1 MRENH
6 RTRLNSALAK
16 VDGAIERIARAALTL
31 APWPILYGMS
41 IAVTAWVFTH
51 PGRLAQLDTNKLT
64 ELERRWMAGGAVAAI
79 VGVGLAYFLVMLAR
93 RALTPSW
100 AFVNTV
106 GRLNRALLP
115 LLALPFVA
123 ALKVPNIE
131 KDSPKTAIFFA
142 ALAAAAVGAGV
153 YAWGRGALSGARPPG
168 DARGLDDERGPG
180 DGRAGALARAARWL
194 VPVTLGALW
203 AGYAAFFSRLAIT
216 NHHALHTRTPDL
228 GYYDNIFYQSIHGRP
243 LGCSWLRAGY
253 HGSAHFDPILVLLS
267 PLYLIYPRAELLL
280 VLQSVWL
287 GAGVV
292 PVYLLAKD
300 KLEHRGKALLLAV
313 VWAIYPALHGANM
326 YEFHSLA
333 LISPLVVWLLYF
345 YETGRDRL
353 YWVTL
358 GALLLC
364 REDVSLL
371 MCFIGLYAIFDR
383 RAGRTRLGW
392 VTIVTSLIYFVIVK
406 LFFMTSSGIIMSGKD
421 AYSFAYYYAQLMPNR
436 TGLGGLIVSLLTNPV
451 FALKVMLEEPK
462 ILFLLQ
468 LFVPL
473 CFLPLL
479 ARPGRWM
486 LLYGLLFCLLAS
498 RDAVFS
504 IHFQYSAILFPI
516 AFALTPIG
524 LKRAADSAP
533 AAYFGL
539 DGRRLSRALLAA
551 MLVASALVSWK
562 FGGLV
567 ENASF
572 RGGFSRVARKLT
584 PDQEATYAW
593 VRKQV
598 ETIPPGAIVGATSKM
613 GPHVSNRKEAY
624 FYPGSERSAFAQY
637 VLLDE
642 GELKGK
648 DLERHNAAVKRGE
661 LVELSRRKKM
671 ALFKRVKP
679 ASTEP
684 ASKEP
689 ASSDPAPSPEESAT
703 PTTRAPRPEL
713 RKLNKKPG
721 TPAPAPTSTAEQ
733 DEDPPPG
740 P

>member
-1 MRENH
+1 MLDNH

-16 VDGAIERIARAALTL
+16 VDGALERLAHAALTL

-51 PGRLAQLDTNKLT
+51 PSRLAQLDTNKLT
-64 ELERRWMAGGAVAAI
+64 EVERRWMAGGVAAAI

-93 RALTPSW
+93 RARTRSW
-100 AFVNTV
+100 DFMSTV
-106 GRLNRALLP
+106 GRINRALVP
-115 LLALPFVA
+115 LLAFPFIA
-123 ALKVPNIE
+123 ALKLPNIE

-142 ALAAAAVGAGV
+142 VLAAVATGAGA
-153 YAWGRGALSGARPPG
+153 YAWGRGERLSPRFDHASELDGARSRWPS
-168 DARGLDDERGPG
+168 AR
-180 DGRAGALARAARWL
+180 DGRALAQAARWL
-194 VPVTLGALW
+194 TPVALLAMW
-203 AGYAAFFSRLAIT
+203 AGYALFFSRLSIT

-228 GYYDNIFYQSIHGRP
+228 GYYDNIFYQSVHGRP

-267 PLYLIYPRAELLL
+267 PLYLIYPRAEFLLIF
-280 VLQSVWL
+280 QSVWL

-292 PVYLLAKD
+292 PVYLLARD
-300 KLEHRGKALLLAV
+300 KLAHRGKALLLAA

-333 LISPLVVWLLYF
+333 LISPLVVWLLYA
-345 YETGRDRL
+345 YETGRNRL
-353 YWVTL
+353 YWFTFAV
-358 GALLLC
+358 LLLC
-364 REDVSLL
+364 REDVPLL
-371 MCFIGLYAIFDR
+371 MCFVGLYAILDR
-383 RAGRTRLGW
+383 RPGKTRLGW
-392 VTIVTSLIYFVIVK
+392 VTIAMSLVYFVIVK
-406 LFFMTSSGIIMSGKD
+406 LFFMTSPGIIMSGKD
-421 AYSFAYYYAQLMPNR
+421 AYSYAYYYEELIPNR
-436 TGLGGLIVSLLTNPV
+436 SGLSGLLVSLLTNPI
-451 FALKVMLEEPK
+451 FALKLLTEEPK
-462 ILFLLQ
+462 IIFLLQ

-473 CFLPLL
+473 CFLPFL
-479 ARPGRWM
+479 AKPGRWM
-486 LLYGLLFCLLAS
+486 LAYGLMFCLLAS

-504 IHFQYSAILFPI
+504 IAFQYSSILFPI
-516 AFALTPIG
+516 AFALTPIA
-524 LKRAADSAP
+524 LKRVEGSAS
-533 AAYFGL
+533 AYPGL

-551 MLVASALVSWK
+551 MLVASALMSWK

-572 RGGFSRVARKLT
+572 KGGFSRVARKLT

-593 VRKQV
+593 VRQQADA
-598 ETIPPGAIVGATSKM
+598 IPRDAVVGATSKM

-624 FYPGSERSAFAQY
+624 FYPGDRAAAVQY

-661 LVELSRRKKM
+661 LEELSRLKKM

-679 ASTEP
+679 P
-684 ASKEP
+684 SKAQP
-689 ASSDPAPSPEESAT
+689 PAPAASDEP
-703 PTTRAPRPEL
+703 PTGDPPPEL
-713 RKLNKKPG
+713 RKLDRKDGGAP
-721 TPAPAPTSTAEQ
+721 PAPSSTAEQ

>member
-1 MRENH
+1 MLETP
-6 RTRLNSALAK
+6 RTRLSSALAK
-16 VDGAIERIARAALTL
+16 LDGAIERLARAALTL

-51 PGRLAQLDTNKLT
+51 PSRLAPLDTNKLN

-79 VGVGLAYFLVMLAR
+79 VVVGLAYFAVMLAR
-93 RALTPSW
+93 RSLTRSW

-106 GRLNRALLP
+106 GRLNRALVP

-123 ALKVPNIE
+123 ALKLPNIE

-142 ALAAAAVGAGV
+142 AVAAALVGAGV
-153 YAWGRGALSGARPPG
+153 YAWGRSAIPHAGRE
-168 DARGLDDERGPG
+168 LDDAPAPA
-180 DGRAGALARAARWL
+180 RADDDRSAALARAGRWL
-194 VPVTLGALW
+194 APLALAALW
-203 AGYAAFFSRLAIT
+203 AGYGIFFSRLAIT

-267 PLYLIYPRAELLL
+267 PLYLIYPRAEFLL

-292 PVYLLAKD
+292 PVYLLARD
-300 KLEHRGKALLLAV
+300 KLEHRGKALVLAA
-313 VWAIYPALHGANM
+313 VWALYPALHGANM

-353 YWVTL
+353 YWTTL
-358 GALLLC
+358 AALLLC

-392 VTIVTSLIYFVIVK
+392 VTIATSLVYFVIVK
-406 LFFMTSSGIIMSGKD
+406 LFFMTSAGIIMSGKD
-421 AYSFAYYYAQLMPNR
+421 AYSFAYYYEELMPNR
-436 TGLGGLIVSLLTNPV
+436 SGLGGLVISLLTNPV

-473 CFLPLL
+473 CFLPFF

-486 LLYGLLFCLLAS
+486 LAYGLLFCLLAS

-504 IHFQYSAILFPI
+504 IHFQYSSILFPI
-516 AFALTPIG
+516 AFALTPIALRG
-524 LKRAADSAP
+524 AADSAP
-533 AAYFGL
+533 AAYLGL

-562 FGGLV
+562 FGGFI

-593 VRKQV
+593 VTKQV
-598 ETIPPGAIVGATSKM
+598 AAIPPGAIVGATSKM

-624 FYPGSERSAFAQY
+624 FYPGDRAALAQY

-642 GELKGK
+642 AELKGK

-661 LVELSRRKKM
+661 LMEVDRLKKM

-679 ASTEP
+679 A
-684 ASKEP
+684 AKEP
-689 ASSDPAPSPEESAT
+689 PPPPDKGEE
-703 PTTRAPRPEL
+703 PTTRELAPEL

-721 TPAPAPTSTAEQ
+721 AAPPDPTSTAEQ

>member
-1 MRENH
+1 MLENH

-16 VDGAIERIARAALTL
+16 LDGALERLARATLTL

-41 IAVTAWVFTH
+41 IAVTAWAFTH
-51 PGRLAQLDTNKLT
+51 PSRLAQLDTNKLT
-64 ELERRWMAGGAVAAI
+64 EVERRWMAGGAGAAI
-79 VGVGLAYFLVMLAR
+79 VVVGLAYFLVMLAR
-93 RALTPSW
+93 RARTRSW
-100 AFVNTV
+100 DFVSTV
-106 GRLNRALLP
+106 GRLNRALVP

-123 ALKVPNIE
+123 ALQVPNIE
-131 KDSPKTAIFFA
+131 KESPKTAIFFA

-153 YAWGRGALSGARPPG
+153 YGWGRDGWGRGERSSL
-168 DARGLDDERGPG
+168 GLDGAPEH
-180 DGRAGALARAARWL
+180 AGALAEAGRRLTPLAVL
-194 VPVTLGALW
+194 ALW
-203 AGYAAFFSRLAIT
+203 AGYGAFFSRLAIT
-216 NHHALHTRTPDL
+216 NHRALHTRTTDL

-243 LGCSWLRAGY
+243 LGCSFIKAGY

-292 PVYLLAKD
+292 PVYLLARD
-300 KLEHRGKALLLAV
+300 KLEHRGKALLLAA
-313 VWAIYPALHGANM
+313 VWAIYPALHGVNM

-333 LISPLVVWLLYF
+333 LISPLLVWLLYF
-345 YETGRDRL
+345 YETGKDRW

-358 GALLLC
+358 AALLLC

-383 RAGRTRLGW
+383 RGVSKARLGW
-392 VTIVTSLIYFVIVK
+392 VTIATSLVYLVIVK
-406 LFFMTSSGIIMSGKD
+406 LFFMTSAGIIMSGKD
-421 AYSFAYYYAQLMPNR
+421 AYSFAYYYEELMPNR
-436 TGLGGLIVSLLTNPV
+436 SGLGGLLVSLLTNPV
-451 FALKVMLEEPK
+451 FALKVVLEEPK

-468 LFVPL
+468 IFVPL
-473 CFLPLL
+473 AFLPFL
-479 ARPGRWM
+479 AKPGRWM
-486 LLYGLLFCLLAS
+486 LVYGLMFCLLAS

-504 IHFQYSAILFPI
+504 IHFQYSSILFPI
-516 AFALTPIG
+516 AFALTPLA
-524 LKRAADSAP
+524 LKRIESSAP
-533 AAYFGL
+533 AAYYGL

-567 ENASF
+567 DNASF

-584 PDQEATYAW
+584 PEHEATYAW

-598 ETIPPGAIVGATSKM
+598 EAIPPGAIVGTTNKM

-624 FYPGSERSAFAQY
+624 FYPGDRAAIVQY

-642 GELKGK
+642 GELKGR
-648 DLERHNAAVKRGE
+648 DLERHNASVKRGE
-661 LVELSRRKKM
+661 LKELSRLKKM
-671 ALFKRVKP
+671 ALFQRVKP
-679 ASTEP
+679 ATKKQP
-684 ASKEP
+684 
-689 ASSDPAPSPEESAT
+689 PAPAPAPAASDEP
-703 PTTRAPRPEL
+703 PTGDPPPEL
-713 RKLNKKPG
+713 RKPDRKGGGAP
-721 TPAPAPTSTAEQ
+721 PAPSTTAEQ

>member
-1 MRENH
+1 MLETH
-6 RTRLNSALAK
+6 RTRLSSALAK
-16 VDGAIERIARAALTL
+16 LDGSIERLARAALTL

-51 PGRLAQLDTNKLT
+51 PGRLAPLDTNKLT
-64 ELERRWMAGGAVAAI
+64 ELERRWMAGGTVAAI

-93 RALTPSW
+93 RSLTRSW

-106 GRLNRALLP
+106 GRLNRALVP

-123 ALKVPNIE
+123 ALKLPNIE

-142 ALAAAAVGAGV
+142 SLAAAMVGAGV
-153 YAWGRGALSGARPPG
+153 YAWGRGASLEAAREL
-168 DARGLDDERGPG
+168 DDDRARGVDHRS
-180 DGRAGALARAARWL
+180 AALARAGRRLASL
-194 VPVTLGALW
+194 AVVALW
-203 AGYAAFFSRLAIT
+203 VGYGLFFSRLAIT

-267 PLYLIYPRAELLL
+267 PLYLIYPRAEFLL

-292 PVYLLAKD
+292 PVYLLARE
-300 KLEHRGKALLLAV
+300 KLEHRGKALLLAA
-313 VWAIYPALHGANM
+313 VWAVYPALHGANM

-353 YWVTL
+353 YWATL
-358 GALLLC
+358 AALLLC

-392 VTIVTSLIYFVIVK
+392 VTIATSIVYFAVVK
-406 LFFMTSSGIIMSGKD
+406 LFFMTSAGIIMSGKD
-421 AYSFAYYYAQLMPNR
+421 AYSFAYYYEELMPNR
-436 TGLGGLIVSLLTNPV
+436 SGLGGLVISLLTNPV

-473 CFLPLL
+473 CFLPFF

-486 LLYGLLFCLLAS
+486 LAYGLLFCLLAS

-504 IHFQYSAILFPI
+504 IYFQYSSILFPI
-516 AFALTPIG
+516 AFALTPIALRG
-524 LKRAADSAP
+524 AADSAP
-533 AAYFGL
+533 AAYLGL

-598 ETIPPGAIVGATSKM
+598 EAIPPGAVVGATSKM

-624 FYPGSERSAFAQY
+624 FYPGDRAALAQY

-661 LVELSRRKKM
+661 LMEVDRLKKM
-671 ALFKRVKP
+671 ALFKRVK
-679 ASTEP
+679 A

-689 ASSDPAPSPEESAT
+689 PPPPDKAEE
-703 PTTRAPRPEL
+703 PTTREPAPEL

-721 TPAPAPTSTAEQ
+721 AAPPDPTSTAEQ

>member
-1 MRENH
+1 MLDHH
-6 RTRLNSALAK
+6 RTRLSSALAK
-16 VDGAIERIARAALTL
+16 VDGTIERLARAALIL

-64 ELERRWMAGGAVAAI
+64 ELERRWMAGGAVVAI
-79 VGVGLAYFLVMLAR
+79 IGVGLAYFLVMLAR
-93 RALTPSW
+93 RTVTRSW

-106 GRLNRALLP
+106 GRLNRALIP
-115 LLALPFVA
+115 VLALPLVA

-131 KDSPKTAIFFA
+131 KESPKTALFFA
-142 ALAAAAVGAGV
+142 ALAAAAVGVGV
-153 YAWGRGALSGARPPG
+153 YAWGRGDAPVHG
-168 DARGLDDERGPG
+168 DARGLDDARDLDG
-180 DGRAGALARAARWL
+180 DSAGALAKAGRRLAPLA
-194 VPVTLGALW
+194 VAALW
-203 AGYAAFFSRLAIT
+203 AGYAFFFSRLAIT

-243 LGCSWLRAGY
+243 LGCSWIKAGY

-267 PLYLIYPRAELLL
+267 PLYLLYPRAEFLL

-287 GAGVV
+287 GAGVI
-292 PVYLLAKD
+292 PVYLLARD
-300 KLEHRGKALLLAV
+300 KLEHRGKAILLAA
-313 VWAIYPALHGANM
+313 VWAIYPALHGTNM
-326 YEFHSLA
+326 YEFHSLT
-333 LISPLVVWLLYF
+333 LISPLIVWLLYF

-353 YWVTL
+353 YWVAL
-358 GALLLC
+358 AALLLC

-371 MCFIGLYAIFDR
+371 MCFIGLYAILDR
-383 RAGRTRLGW
+383 RPGRTRLGW
-392 VTIVTSLIYFVIVK
+392 VTIATSLVYFVVVK
-406 LFFMTSSGIIMSGKD
+406 LFFMTSAGIIMSGKD
-421 AYSFAYYYAQLMPNR
+421 AYSFAYYYQELMPNR
-436 TGLGGLIVSLLTNPV
+436 SGLGGLLVSLLTNPV
-451 FALKVMLEEPK
+451 FALKVMLAEPK

-473 CFLPLL
+473 CFLPFL
-479 ARPGRWM
+479 AKPGRWM
-486 LLYGLLFCLLAS
+486 LAYGLMFCLLAS

-504 IHFQYSAILFPI
+504 IHFQYSAVLFPI
-516 AFALTPIG
+516 AFALAPIG

-551 MLVASALVSWK
+551 TLVASALVSWK

-572 RGGFSRVARKLT
+572 RGGFSRVARRLT

-593 VRKQV
+593 VRQQV
-598 ETIPPGAIVGATSKM
+598 EAIPPGAVVGATSKM
-613 GPHVSNRKEAY
+613 GPHISNRKEAY
-624 FYPGSERSAFAQY
+624 FYPGDRAALVHY

-642 GELKGK
+642 GELKAK

-661 LVELSRRKKM
+661 LMELSRLKKM

-679 ASTEP
+679 AS
-684 ASKEP
+684 KEP
-689 ASSDPAPSPEESAT
+689 PRPPSSEEPDE
-703 PTTRAPRPEL
+703 PTTREPRPEL

-721 TPAPAPTSTAEQ
+721 SPPPDTTSTAEQ

>member
-1 MRENH
+1 MLETP
-6 RTRLNSALAK
+6 RTRLSSALAK
-16 VDGAIERIARAALTL
+16 LDGAIERLARAALTL

-51 PGRLAQLDTNKLT
+51 PSRLAPLDTNKLT
-64 ELERRWMAGGAVAAI
+64 DLERRWMAGGAVAAI

-93 RALTPSW
+93 RSLTRSW

-106 GRLNRALLP
+106 GRINRALVP
-115 LLALPFVA
+115 LLALPFAA
-123 ALKVPNIE
+123 ALKLPNIE

-142 ALAAAAVGAGV
+142 AVAAAIVGVGV
-153 YAWGRGALSGARPPG
+153 YAWGRSAIPDAARELDDARARGATERG
-168 DARGLDDERGPG
+168 DATLAVDDRS
-180 DGRAGALARAARWL
+180 AALARAGRWL
-194 VPVTLGALW
+194 APLALVALW
-203 AGYAAFFSRLAIT
+203 AGYGIFFSRLAIT

-267 PLYLIYPRAELLL
+267 PLYLIYPRAEFLL

-292 PVYLLAKD
+292 PVYLLARD
-300 KLEHRGKALLLAV
+300 KLEHRGKALLLAA
-313 VWAIYPALHGANM
+313 VWAVYPALHGANM

-345 YETGRDRL
+345 YETGKDRL
-353 YWVTL
+353 YWATL
-358 GALLLC
+358 AALLLC

-392 VTIVTSLIYFVIVK
+392 VTIATSLVYFVIVK
-406 LFFMTSSGIIMSGKD
+406 LFFMTSAGIIMSGKD
-421 AYSFAYYYAQLMPNR
+421 AYSFAYYYEELMPNR
-436 TGLGGLIVSLLTNPV
+436 SGLGGLLISLLTNPV

-473 CFLPLL
+473 CFLPFF

-486 LLYGLLFCLLAS
+486 LAYGLLFCLLAS

-504 IHFQYSAILFPI
+504 IHFQYSSILFPI
-516 AFALTPIG
+516 AFALTPIALRG
-524 LKRAADSAP
+524 AAESAP
-533 AAYFGL
+533 AAYLGL
-539 DGRRLSRALLAA
+539 DARRLSRALLAA
-551 MLVASALVSWK
+551 TLVASALVSWK
-562 FGGLV
+562 FGGFV

-584 PDQEATYAW
+584 PDQQATYAW

-598 ETIPPGAIVGATSKM
+598 EAIPPGAIVGATSKM

-624 FYPGSERSAFAQY
+624 FYPGERAALAQY

-661 LVELSRRKKM
+661 LMEVDRLKKM

-679 ASTEP
+679 AS
-684 ASKEP
+684 KEP
-689 ASSDPAPSPEESAT
+689 PPPPDKDEE
-703 PTTRAPRPEL
+703 PTTRPPAPGL

-721 TPAPAPTSTAEQ
+721 AAPPDPTSTAEQ

>member
-1 MRENH
+1 MLENH

-16 VDGAIERIARAALTL
+16 LDGALERLARAALTL

-51 PGRLAQLDTNKLT
+51 PSRHAQLDTNKLT
-64 ELERRWMAGGAVAAI
+64 EVERRWMAGGAVAAI

-93 RALTPSW
+93 RARTRSW
-100 AFVNTV
+100 DFVSTV
-106 GRLNRALLP
+106 GRLNRALIP

-123 ALKVPNIE
+123 ALKLPNIE
-131 KDSPKTAIFFA
+131 KDSPKSTIFFA
-142 ALAAAAVGAGV
+142 ALAAVATCAGA
-153 YAWGRGALSGARPPG
+153 YAWGRRARLSP
-168 DARGLDDERGPG
+168 GLDDASELDGAPARG
-180 DGRAGALARAARWL
+180 GRALATVARWL
-194 VPVTLGALW
+194 PPLALIAMWTGYTL
-203 AGYAAFFSRLAIT
+203 FFSRLAIT

-228 GYYDNIFYQSIHGRP
+228 GYYDNIFYQTIHGRP
-243 LGCSWLRAGY
+243 LGCSWLKAGY
-253 HGSAHFDPILVLLS
+253 HGSAHFDPILILLS
-267 PLYLIYPRAELLL
+267 PLYLIYPRAEFLLI
-280 VLQSVWL
+280 LQSAWL

-292 PVYLLAKD
+292 PVYLLARD
-300 KLEHRGKALLLAV
+300 KLDHRGKALLLAA

-358 GALLLC
+358 AVLLLC

-383 RAGRTRLGW
+383 RPGRTRLGW
-392 VTIVTSLIYFVIVK
+392 VTIATSLVYFVIVK
-406 LFFMTSSGIIMSGKD
+406 LFFMTSAGIIMSGKD
-421 AYSFAYYYAQLMPNR
+421 AYSFAYYYEELMPNR
-436 TGLGGLIVSLLTNPV
+436 SGLGGMLVSLLTNPV
-451 FALKVMLEEPK
+451 FALKVLLEEPK
-462 ILFLLQ
+462 IIFLLQ

-473 CFLPLL
+473 CFLPFL
-479 ARPGRWM
+479 AKPGRWM
-486 LLYGLLFCLLAS
+486 LAYGLLFCLLAS

-504 IHFQYSAILFPI
+504 IHFQYSSILFPI
-516 AFALTPIG
+516 AFVLTPIA
-524 LKRAADSAP
+524 LKRIEGSGP
-533 AAYFGL
+533 AAYYGL

-551 MLVASALVSWK
+551 MIVAAALMSWK

-598 ETIPPGAIVGATSKM
+598 EAIPKSAIVGATSKM

-624 FYPGSERSAFAQY
+624 FYPGDRAATVQY

-661 LVELSRRKKM
+661 LEELSRLKKL

-679 ASTEP
+679 P
-684 ASKEP
+684 SKAQP
-689 ASSDPAPSPEESAT
+689 PAPAASDEP
-703 PTTRAPRPEL
+703 PTGDPPPEL
-713 RKLNKKPG
+713 RKPDRKGGGAP
-721 TPAPAPTSTAEQ
+721 PAPSTTAEQ

>member
-1 MRENH
+1 MLDDH

-16 VDGAIERIARAALTL
+16 LDGAIERLARAALTL

-41 IAVTAWVFTH
+41 IAVTAWVLTH

-64 ELERRWMAGGAVAAI
+64 ELERRWMAGGAVVAI
-79 VGVGLAYFLVMLAR
+79 IGVGLAYFLVMLAR

-106 GRLNRALLP
+106 GRLNRALVP

-142 ALAAAAVGAGV
+142 ALAAAAVGVGL
-153 YAWGRGALSGARPPG
+153 YAWGRGARVAEPGLG
-168 DARGLDDERGPG
+168 DAPGLDDDRT
-180 DGRAGALARAARWL
+180 GALAKAGRWL
-194 VPVTLGALW
+194 APLALVALW
-203 AGYAAFFSRLAIT
+203 AGYAFFFSRLAIT

-267 PLYLIYPRAELLL
+267 PLYLIYPRAEFLL

-292 PVYLLAKD
+292 PVYLLARD

-345 YETGRDRL
+345 YETGRDRM

-358 GALLLC
+358 AALLLC

-392 VTIVTSLIYFVIVK
+392 VTIATSLVYFVIVK
-406 LFFMTSSGIIMSGKD
+406 LFFMTSAGIIMSGKD
-421 AYSFAYYYAQLMPNR
+421 AYSFAYYYEELMPNR
-436 TGLGGLIVSLLTNPV
+436 SGLGGLLISLLTNPV

-473 CFLPLL
+473 CLLPFL
-479 ARPGRWM
+479 AKPGRWM
-486 LLYGLLFCLLAS
+486 LAYGLLFCLLAS

-504 IHFQYSAILFPI
+504 IHFQYSSILFPI
-516 AFALTPIG
+516 AFVLTPIA
-524 LKRAADSAP
+524 LRRVEDSAP

-572 RGGFSRVARKLT
+572 RGGFSRVARRLT
-584 PDQEATYAW
+584 PDQEATHAW
-593 VRKQV
+593 VRQQV
-598 ETIPPGAIVGATSKM
+598 EAIPPGAVVGATSKM

-624 FYPGSERSAFAQY
+624 FYPGDRAALVQY

-642 GELKGK
+642 GELKAK

-661 LVELSRRKKM
+661 LMEVSRLKKM

-679 ASTEP
+679 AT
-684 ASKEP
+684 KEP
-689 ASSDPAPSPEESAT
+689 PRPPSSEEPDE
-703 PTTRAPRPEL
+703 PTTREPRPEL
-713 RKLNKKPG
+713 RKLKNKPG
-721 TPAPAPTSTAEQ
+721 SPPPDTTSTAEQ

>member
-1 MRENH
+1 MPENH

-16 VDGAIERIARAALTL
+16 LDGAIERLARATLTL
-31 APWPILYGMS
+31 APWPILFGMC

-51 PGRLAQLDTNKLT
+51 PSRLAPLATNKLN

-93 RALTPSW
+93 RVLTRSW
-100 AFVNTV
+100 DVVGTA

-123 ALKVPNIE
+123 ALKLPNIE

-153 YAWGRGALSGARPPG
+153 YAWGRGARLSP
-168 DARGLDDERGPG
+168 GLDDAPE
-180 DGRAGALARAARWL
+180 RAGALARAGRWL
-194 VPVTLGALW
+194 APLAALALW
-203 AGYAAFFSRLAIT
+203 AGYSLFFSRLALT
-216 NHHALHTRTPDL
+216 NHRALHTRTTDL

-243 LGCSWLRAGY
+243 LGCSWIKAGY
-253 HGSAHFDPILVLLS
+253 HGSAHFDPLLVLLS
-267 PLYLIYPRAELLL
+267 PLYLIYPRAEFLL

-287 GAGVV
+287 GAGVI
-292 PVYLLAKD
+292 PVYLLALD
-300 KLEHRGKALLLAV
+300 KLEHRGKALLLAAA
-313 VWAIYPALHGANM
+313 WAMYPALHGANM
-326 YEFHSLA
+326 YEFHSLT
-333 LISPLVVWLLYF
+333 LISPLIVWLLYF

-358 GALLLC
+358 AALLLC

-371 MCFIGLYAIFDR
+371 MCFIGLYAILDR
-383 RAGRTRLGW
+383 RAGRARLGW
-392 VTIVTSLIYFVIVK
+392 VTIATSLVYLVIVK
-406 LFFMTSSGIIMSGKD
+406 LFFMTSAGIIMSGKD
-421 AYSFAYYYAQLMPNR
+421 AYSFAYYYEDLMPNR
-436 TGLGGLIVSLLTNPV
+436 SGLGGLLVSLLTNPAFV
-451 FALKVMLEEPK
+451 LKVMLEEPK

-473 CFLPLL
+473 GFLPFL

-486 LLYGLLFCLLAS
+486 LAYGLVFCLFAS

-504 IHFQYSAILFPI
+504 IHFQYSSVLFPI
-516 AFALTPIG
+516 AFALTPIA
-524 LKRAADSAP
+524 LKQAEDSAP
-533 AAYFGL
+533 AAYLGL

-551 MLVASALVSWK
+551 VLVASALVSWK

-567 ENASF
+567 DNASF
-572 RGGFSRVARKLT
+572 RGGFARVARNLT
-584 PDQEATYAW
+584 PEQEATYAW
-593 VRKQV
+593 VRQQV
-598 ETIPPGAIVGATSKM
+598 EAIPPGAIVGATNKM
-613 GPHVSNRKEAY
+613 GPHISNRKEAY
-624 FYPGSERSAFAQY
+624 FYPGDRAAILQY

-648 DLERHNAAVKRGE
+648 DLDRHNATVKRGE
-661 LVELSRRKKM
+661 FAEISRLKKM

-679 ASTEP
+679 AS
-684 ASKEP
+684 KR
-689 ASSDPAPSPEESAT
+689 PAPAALDEP
-703 PTTRAPRPEL
+703 PTGDPRPEL
-713 RKLNKKPG
+713 RKPDKKDG
-721 TPAPAPTSTAEQ
+721 GAPPEPTSTAEQ

>member
-1 MRENH
+1 
-6 RTRLNSALAK
+6 
-16 VDGAIERIARAALTL
+16 G
-31 APWPILYGMS
+31 
-41 IAVTAWVFTH
+41 
-51 PGRLAQLDTNKLT
+51 
-64 ELERRWMAGGAVAAI
+64 
-79 VGVGLAYFLVMLAR
+79 
-93 RALTPSW
+93 
-100 AFVNTV
+100 
-106 GRLNRALLP
+106 
-115 LLALPFVA
+115 
-123 ALKVPNIE
+123 
-131 KDSPKTAIFFA
+131 
-142 ALAAAAVGAGV
+142 
-153 YAWGRGALSGARPPG
+153 
-168 DARGLDDERGPG
+168 
-180 DGRAGALARAARWL
+180 
-194 VPVTLGALW
+194 

-243 LGCSWLRAGY
+243 LGCSWIKAGY

-267 PLYLIYPRAELLL
+267 PLYLIYPRAEFLL
-280 VLQSVWL
+280 VLQSAWL

-326 YEFHSLA
+326 YEFHSLT

-353 YWVTL
+353 YWVAL
-358 GALLLC
+358 AALLLC

-392 VTIVTSLIYFVIVK
+392 VTIATSLVYFVIVK
-406 LFFMTSSGIIMSGKD
+406 LFFMTSAGIIMSGKD

-436 TGLGGLIVSLLTNPV
+436 TGLGGLLVSLLTNPV

-473 CFLPLL
+473 CFLPFL

-486 LLYGLLFCLLAS
+486 LAYGLLFCLLAS

-504 IHFQYSAILFPI
+504 IHFQYSSVLFPI
-516 AFALTPIG
+516 AFALAPIG

-562 FGGLV
+562 FGGII

-572 RGGFSRVARKLT
+572 RGGFSRVARELT

-598 ETIPPGAIVGATSKM
+598 EAIPPGAVVGATSKM

-624 FYPGSERSAFAQY
+624 FYPGSSERAALVQY

-679 ASTEP
+679 AS
-684 ASKEP
+684 KEP
-689 ASSDPAPSPEESAT
+689 ASREPESDDPPPSPEESAA

-721 TPAPAPTSTAEQ
+721 SPPPDPTSTAEQ

>member
-1 MRENH
+1 MRENP

-16 VDGAIERIARAALTL
+16 LDGAIERIARAALTL

-106 GRLNRALLP
+106 GRLNRALVP

-131 KDSPKTAIFFA
+131 KESPKTAIFFA

-153 YAWGRGALSGARPPG
+153 YAWGRGALGGARELD
-168 DARGLDDERGPG
+168 DAR
-180 DGRAGALARAARWL
+180 GRAGALARAGRWL
-194 VPVTLGALW
+194 APLSVAGLW

-243 LGCSWLRAGY
+243 LGCSWIKAGY

-267 PLYLIYPRAELLL
+267 PLYLIYPRAEFLL
-280 VLQSVWL
+280 VLQSAWL

-326 YEFHSLA
+326 YEFHSLT

-353 YWVTL
+353 YWVAL
-358 GALLLC
+358 AALLLC

-392 VTIVTSLIYFVIVK
+392 VTIATSLVYFVIVK
-406 LFFMTSSGIIMSGKD
+406 LFFMTSAGIIMSGKD

-436 TGLGGLIVSLLTNPV
+436 TGLGGLVVSLLTNPV

-473 CFLPLL
+473 CFLPFL

-486 LLYGLLFCLLAS
+486 LAYGLLFCLLAS

-504 IHFQYSAILFPI
+504 IHFQYSSVLFPI
-516 AFALTPIG
+516 AFALAPIG

-562 FGGLV
+562 FGGII

-572 RGGFSRVARKLT
+572 RGGFSRVARELT

-598 ETIPPGAIVGATSKM
+598 EAIPPGAVVGATSKM

-624 FYPGSERSAFAQY
+624 FYPGSSERAALVQY

-661 LVELSRRKKM
+661 LAELSRRRKM

-679 ASTEP
+679 ASKEP

-689 ASSDPAPSPEESAT
+689 ESDDPPPSPEESAA

-721 TPAPAPTSTAEQ
+721 SPPPDPTSTAEQ

>member
-1 MRENH
+1 MLEPP
-6 RTRLNSALAK
+6 RTRLSSALAK
-16 VDGAIERIARAALTL
+16 LDGAIERLARAALTL

-51 PGRLAQLDTNKLT
+51 PSRLAPLDTNKLA

-93 RALTPSW
+93 RSLTRSW

-106 GRLNRALLP
+106 GRLNRALVP
-115 LLALPFVA
+115 LLALPLVA
-123 ALKVPNIE
+123 ALKLPNIE

-142 ALAAAAVGAGV
+142 TVAAALVGAGV
-153 YAWGRGALSGARPPG
+153 YAWGRSAIPLAARELDDAP
-168 DARGLDDERGPG
+168 ARGE
-180 DGRAGALARAARWL
+180 DGRSAALARAGRWL
-194 VPVTLGALW
+194 APLAVVALW
-203 AGYAAFFSRLAIT
+203 AGYAFFFSRLAIT

-243 LGCSWLRAGY
+243 LGCSWIKAGY

-267 PLYLIYPRAELLL
+267 PLYLIYPRAEFLL

-287 GAGVV
+287 GAGVI
-292 PVYLLAKD
+292 PVYLLARD
-300 KLEHRGKALLLAV
+300 KLEHRGKAILLAA
-313 VWAIYPALHGANM
+313 VWAVYPALHGTNM
-326 YEFHSLA
+326 YEFHSLT

-353 YWVTL
+353 YWVAL
-358 GALLLC
+358 AALLLC
-364 REDVSLL
+364 REDVSLV
-371 MCFIGLYAIFDR
+371 MCFIGLYAILDR
-383 RAGRTRLGW
+383 RPGRTRLGW
-392 VTIVTSLIYFVIVK
+392 MTIATSLVYLVVVK
-406 LFFMTSSGIIMSGKD
+406 LFFMTSAGIIMSGKD
-421 AYSFAYYYAQLMPNR
+421 AYSFAYYYQELMPNR
-436 TGLGGLIVSLLTNPV
+436 SGLGGLLVSLLTNPV
-451 FALKVMLEEPK
+451 FALKVMLAEPK

-473 CFLPLL
+473 CFLPFL
-479 ARPGRWM
+479 AKPGRWM
-486 LLYGLLFCLLAS
+486 LAYGLMFCLLAS

-504 IHFQYSAILFPI
+504 IHFQYSAVLFPI

-551 MLVASALVSWK
+551 TLVASALVSWK

-572 RGGFSRVARKLT
+572 RGGFSRMARRLT

-593 VRKQV
+593 VRQQV
-598 ETIPPGAIVGATSKM
+598 EAIPPDAVVGATSKM
-613 GPHVSNRKEAY
+613 GPHISNRKEAY
-624 FYPGSERSAFAQY
+624 FYPGDRAALVQY

-642 GELKGK
+642 GELKSK

-661 LVELSRRKKM
+661 LTELSRLKKM
-671 ALFKRVKP
+671 ALFKRAKP
-679 ASTEP
+679 ALKEPPQPPSTE
-684 ASKEP
+684 EP
-689 ASSDPAPSPEESAT
+689 DE
-703 PTTRAPRPEL
+703 PTTRELRPEL
-713 RKLNKKPG
+713 RKLKNKPG
-721 TPAPAPTSTAEQ
+721 SPPPDPTSTAEQ

>member
-1 MRENH
+1 
-6 RTRLNSALAK
+6 
-16 VDGAIERIARAALTL
+16 
-31 APWPILYGMS
+31 
-41 IAVTAWVFTH
+41 
-51 PGRLAQLDTNKLT
+51 
-64 ELERRWMAGGAVAAI
+64 
-79 VGVGLAYFLVMLAR
+79 
-93 RALTPSW
+93 
-100 AFVNTV
+100 
-106 GRLNRALLP
+106 
-115 LLALPFVA
+115 
-123 ALKVPNIE
+123 
-131 KDSPKTAIFFA
+131 
-142 ALAAAAVGAGV
+142 
-153 YAWGRGALSGARPPG
+153 
-168 DARGLDDERGPG
+168 
-180 DGRAGALARAARWL
+180 
-194 VPVTLGALW
+194 
-203 AGYAAFFSRLAIT
+203 IT

-287 GAGVV
+287 GAGVI
-292 PVYLLAKD
+292 PVYLLALD
-300 KLEHRGKALLLAV
+300 KLEHRGKALLLAA
-313 VWAIYPALHGANM
+313 VWALYPALHGANM

-345 YETGRDRL
+345 YETGKDRW

-358 GALLLC
+358 AALLLC

-392 VTIVTSLIYFVIVK
+392 ITIATSLVYFVIVK
-406 LFFMTSSGIIMSGKD
+406 LFFMTSAGIIMSGKD
-421 AYSFAYYYAQLMPNR
+421 AYSFAYYYEELMPNR
-436 TGLGGLIVSLLTNPV
+436 SGLGGLVVSVLTNPV
-451 FALKVMLEEPK
+451 FVLKVMLEEPK

-473 CFLPLL
+473 CFLPFL
-479 ARPGRWM
+479 AKPGRWM
-486 LLYGLLFCLLAS
+486 LAYGLLFCLLAS

-504 IHFQYSAILFPI
+504 IHFQYSSILFPI
-516 AFALTPIG
+516 AFVLTPIA
-524 LKRAADSAP
+524 LKRVEDSAP
-533 AAYFGL
+533 AAYVGL

-551 MLVASALVSWK
+551 TLVASALVSWK

-572 RGGFSRVARKLT
+572 RGGFHRVARALT
-584 PDQEATYAW
+584 PEQEATYAW

-598 ETIPPGAIVGATSKM
+598 ESIPPGAIVGATSKM

-624 FYPGSERSAFAQY
+624 FYPGDRAAIVQY
-637 VLLDE
+637 VFLDE

-661 LVELSRRKKM
+661 LTELGRLKKM

-679 ASTEP
+679 AAKQPPKAPAERDEPPTEGP
-684 ASKEP
+684 
-689 ASSDPAPSPEESAT
+689 D
-703 PTTRAPRPEL
+703 PEL
-713 RKLNKKPG
+713 RKQDRKDG
-721 TPAPAPTSTAEQ
+721 GAPPEPTSTAEQ

>member
-1 MRENH
+1 MLENH

-16 VDGAIERIARAALTL
+16 LDGALERLARAALTL

-51 PGRLAQLDTNKLT
+51 PSRLPQLDTNKLT
-64 ELERRWMAGGAVAAI
+64 EVERRWMAGGAAAAI
-79 VGVGLAYFLVMLAR
+79 VAVGLAYFLVMLAR
-93 RALTPSW
+93 RRRTRSW
-100 AFVNTV
+100 DFVSTV
-106 GRLNRALLP
+106 GRLNRALIP

-123 ALKVPNIE
+123 ALKLPNIE
-131 KDSPKTAIFFA
+131 KDSPKTAVFFA
-142 ALAAAAVGAGV
+142 VLAAAATGAGV
-153 YAWGRGALSGARPPG
+153 YAWGRRGRRSP
-168 DARGLDDERGPG
+168 GLDDAPELDGARSRAPA
-180 DGRAGALARAARWL
+180 GRALAAAARWL
-194 VPVTLGALW
+194 PPLALLALW
-203 AGYAAFFSRLAIT
+203 AGYAFFFSRLAIT

-253 HGSAHFDPILVLLS
+253 HGSAHFDPILVLIS
-267 PLYLIYPRAELLL
+267 PLYLLYPRAEFLLI
-280 VLQSVWL
+280 LQSAWL

-292 PVYLLAKD
+292 PVYLLARD
-300 KLEHRGKALLLAV
+300 KLDHRGKALLLAA

-358 GALLLC
+358 AVLLLC
-364 REDVSLL
+364 REDVALL

-383 RAGRTRLGW
+383 RPGRTRLGR
-392 VTIVTSLIYFVIVK
+392 VTIATSLVYFVVVK
-406 LFFMTSSGIIMSGKD
+406 LFFMTSAGIIMSGKD
-421 AYSFAYYYAQLMPNR
+421 AYSFAYYYEELMPNR
-436 TGLGGLIVSLLTNPV
+436 SGLGGMLVSLLTNPV
-451 FALKVMLEEPK
+451 FALKVLLEEPK

-473 CFLPLL
+473 CFLPFL
-479 ARPGRWM
+479 AKPGRWM
-486 LLYGLLFCLLAS
+486 LAYGLLFCLLAS

-504 IHFQYSAILFPI
+504 IHFQYSSILFPI
-516 AFALTPIG
+516 AFALTPIA
-524 LKRAADSAP
+524 LKRVEGSAP
-533 AAYFGL
+533 AAYYGL
-539 DGRRLSRALLAA
+539 DGRRLARALLAA
-551 MLVASALVSWK
+551 MVVAAALMSWK

-593 VRKQV
+593 VRQQV
-598 ETIPPGAIVGATSKM
+598 EAIPPGAVVGATSKM

-624 FYPGSERSAFAQY
+624 FYPGDRAATVQY

-642 GELKGK
+642 AELKGK

-661 LVELSRRKKM
+661 LEEISRLKKM

-679 ASTEP
+679 P
-684 ASKEP
+684 SKP
-689 ASSDPAPSPEESAT
+689 QPPAPAASDEP
-703 PTTRAPRPEL
+703 PTGDPLPEL
-713 RKLNKKPG
+713 RKPERKDG
-721 TPAPAPTSTAEQ
+721 GAPPDPSSTAEQ

>member
-1 MRENH
+1 MLENH

-16 VDGAIERIARAALTL
+16 LDGAIERLARATLTL
-31 APWPILYGMS
+31 APWPILFGMCV
-41 IAVTAWVFTH
+41 AVTAWVFTH
-51 PGRLAQLDTNKLT
+51 PSRLAPFATNKLN
-64 ELERRWMAGGAVAAI
+64 ELERRWMTGGVVAAI

-93 RALTPSW
+93 RVLTRSW
-100 AFVNTV
+100 DVVGTA

-123 ALKVPNIE
+123 ALKLPNIE

-153 YAWGRGALSGARPPG
+153 YAWGRGERFAP
-168 DARGLDDERGPG
+168 GLDEAPP
-180 DGRAGALARAARWL
+180 RAGALAKAGRWFAPL
-194 VPVTLGALW
+194 AVLALW
-203 AGYAAFFSRLAIT
+203 TGYSAFFSRLALT
-216 NHHALHTRTPDL
+216 NHRALHTRTTDL

-243 LGCSWLRAGY
+243 LGCSWIKAGY

-267 PLYLIYPRAELLL
+267 PLYLIYPRAEFLL

-287 GAGVV
+287 GAGVI
-292 PVYLLAKD
+292 PVYLLALD
-300 KLEHRGKALLLAV
+300 KLEHRGKALLLAAA
-313 VWAIYPALHGANM
+313 WAMYPALHGANM
-326 YEFHSLA
+326 YEFHSLT

-358 GALLLC
+358 AALLLC

-371 MCFIGLYAIFDR
+371 MCFIGLYAVLDR

-392 VTIVTSLIYFVIVK
+392 VTIATSLVYLVIVK
-406 LFFMTSSGIIMSGKD
+406 LFFMTSAGIIMSGKD
-421 AYSFAYYYAQLMPNR
+421 AYSFAYYYEDLMPNR
-436 TGLGGLIVSLLTNPV
+436 SGLGGLLVSLLTNPAFV
-451 FALKVMLEEPK
+451 LKVMLEEPK

-473 CFLPLL
+473 CFLPFL

-486 LLYGLLFCLLAS
+486 LAYGLVFCLFAS

-504 IHFQYSAILFPI
+504 IHFQYSSVLFPI
-516 AFALTPIG
+516 AFALTPIAI
-524 LKRAADSAP
+524 KQVEDSAP
-533 AAYFGL
+533 AAYLGL

-551 MLVASALVSWK
+551 VLVASALVSWK

-567 ENASF
+567 DNASF
-572 RGGFSRVARKLT
+572 RGGFARVARNLT
-584 PDQEATYAW
+584 PEQEATYAW
-593 VRKQV
+593 VRQQV
-598 ETIPPGAIVGATSKM
+598 EAIPPGAIVGATNKM

-624 FYPGSERSAFAQY
+624 FYPGDRPAILQY

-648 DLERHNAAVKRGE
+648 DLERHNATVKRGE
-661 LVELSRRKKM
+661 FVEVSRLKKM

-679 ASTEP
+679 ASKRSAPAALDEP
-684 ASKEP
+684 
-689 ASSDPAPSPEESAT
+689 
-703 PTTRAPRPEL
+703 PTGDPRPEL
-713 RKLNKKPG
+713 RKPDKNDG
-721 TPAPAPTSTAEQ
+721 GAPPEPTSTAEQ

>member
-1 MRENH
+1 MLENH

-16 VDGAIERIARAALTL
+16 LDGALERLARAALTL

-41 IAVTAWVFTH
+41 IAVTAWVFIH
-51 PGRLAQLDTNKLT
+51 PSRHAQLDTNKLT
-64 ELERRWMAGGAVAAI
+64 EVERRWMAGGAVAAI
-79 VGVGLAYFLVMLAR
+79 VGVALAYFLVMLAR
-93 RALTPSW
+93 RVRIRSW
-100 AFVNTV
+100 DFVGTV
-106 GRLNRALLP
+106 GRLNRALIP

-123 ALKVPNIE
+123 ALKLPNIE
-131 KDSPKTAIFFA
+131 KDSPKSTIFFA
-142 ALAAAAVGAGV
+142 ALAALATGVGA
-153 YAWGRGALSGARPPG
+153 YAWGRRARLSP
-168 DARGLDDERGPG
+168 GLDDASELDGAPARGS
-180 DGRAGALARAARWL
+180 RALATVARWL
-194 VPVTLGALW
+194 PSLALLAMWTGYTL
-203 AGYAAFFSRLAIT
+203 FFSRLAIT
-216 NHHALHTRTPDL
+216 NHRALHTRTPDL
-228 GYYDNIFYQSIHGRP
+228 GYYDNIFYQTIHGRP
-243 LGCSWLRAGY
+243 LGCSWLKAGY
-253 HGSAHFDPILVLLS
+253 HGSAHFDPILILLS
-267 PLYLIYPRAELLL
+267 PLYLIYPRAEFLLI
-280 VLQSVWL
+280 LQSAWL

-292 PVYLLAKD
+292 PVYLLARD
-300 KLEHRGKALLLAV
+300 KLAHRGKALLLAA

-358 GALLLC
+358 AVLLLC

-383 RAGRTRLGW
+383 RPGRTRLGW
-392 VTIVTSLIYFVIVK
+392 VTIATSLVYFVIVK
-406 LFFMTSSGIIMSGKD
+406 LFFMTSAGIIMSGKD
-421 AYSFAYYYAQLMPNR
+421 AYSFAYYYEELMPNR
-436 TGLGGLIVSLLTNPV
+436 SGLGGMLVSLLTNPV
-451 FALKVMLEEPK
+451 FALKVLLEEPK
-462 ILFLLQ
+462 IIFLLQ

-473 CFLPLL
+473 CFLPFL
-479 ARPGRWM
+479 AKPGRWM
-486 LLYGLLFCLLAS
+486 LAYGLLFCLLAS

-504 IHFQYSAILFPI
+504 IHFQYSSILFPI
-516 AFALTPIG
+516 AFVLTPIA
-524 LKRAADSAP
+524 LKRIEGSGP
-533 AAYFGL
+533 TAYYGL

-551 MLVASALVSWK
+551 MVVAAALMSWK

-593 VRKQV
+593 VRQQV
-598 ETIPPGAIVGATSKM
+598 EAIPKSAIVGATSKM

-624 FYPGSERSAFAQY
+624 FYPGDRAATVQY

-661 LVELSRRKKM
+661 LEELSRLKKM

-679 ASTEP
+679 P
-684 ASKEP
+684 SKAQP
-689 ASSDPAPSPEESAT
+689 PAPAASDEP
-703 PTTRAPRPEL
+703 PTGDPPPEL
-713 RKLNKKPG
+713 RKLDRKDGGAP
-721 TPAPAPTSTAEQ
+721 PAPSTTAEQ

>member
-1 MRENH
+1 MLENH

-16 VDGAIERIARAALTL
+16 LDGALERLARAALTL

-51 PGRLAQLDTNKLT
+51 PSRHAQLDTNKLT
-64 ELERRWMAGGAVAAI
+64 EVERRWMAGGAAAAI
-79 VGVGLAYFLVMLAR
+79 VGVALAYFLVMLVR
-93 RALTPSW
+93 RARARSW
-100 AFVNTV
+100 DFVSTV
-106 GRLNRALLP
+106 GRLNRALIP

-123 ALKVPNIE
+123 ALKLPNIE
-131 KDSPKTAIFFA
+131 KDSPKSTIFFA
-142 ALAAAAVGAGV
+142 VLAALATGAGA
-153 YAWGRGALSGARPPG
+153 YAWGRRARFSP
-168 DARGLDDERGPG
+168 GLDDAPELGGAPARGG
-180 DGRAGALARAARWL
+180 RAARWL
-194 VPVTLGALW
+194 PPLALLAMWTGYTL
-203 AGYAAFFSRLAIT
+203 FFSRLAIT

-228 GYYDNIFYQSIHGRP
+228 GYYDNIFYQTIHGRP
-243 LGCSWLRAGY
+243 LGCSWLKAGY
-253 HGSAHFDPILVLLS
+253 HGSAHFDPILILLS
-267 PLYLIYPRAELLL
+267 PLYLIYPRAEFLLI
-280 VLQSVWL
+280 LQSAWL

-292 PVYLLAKD
+292 PVYLLARD
-300 KLEHRGKALLLAV
+300 KLAHRGKALLLAA

-358 GALLLC
+358 AVLLLC

-383 RAGRTRLGW
+383 RPGRTRLGW
-392 VTIVTSLIYFVIVK
+392 VTIATSLVYFVIVK

-421 AYSFAYYYAQLMPNR
+421 AYSFAYYYEELMPNR
-436 TGLGGLIVSLLTNPV
+436 SGLGGMLVSLLTNPV
-451 FALKVMLEEPK
+451 FALKVLLEEPK
-462 ILFLLQ
+462 IIFLLQ

-473 CFLPLL
+473 CFLPFL
-479 ARPGRWM
+479 AKPGRWM
-486 LLYGLLFCLLAS
+486 LAYGLLFCLLAS

-504 IHFQYSAILFPI
+504 IHFQYSSILFPI
-516 AFALTPIG
+516 AFALTPIA
-524 LKRAADSAP
+524 LKRIEGSGP
-533 AAYFGL
+533 AAYYGL

-551 MLVASALVSWK
+551 MVVAAALMSWK

-598 ETIPPGAIVGATSKM
+598 EAIPKSAIVGATSKM

-624 FYPGSERSAFAQY
+624 FYPGERAATVQY

-661 LVELSRRKKM
+661 LEELSRLKKM

-679 ASTEP
+679 P
-684 ASKEP
+684 SKAQP
-689 ASSDPAPSPEESAT
+689 PAPAASDEP
-703 PTTRAPRPEL
+703 PTGDPPPEL
-713 RKLNKKPG
+713 RKRDRKGGAAP
-721 TPAPAPTSTAEQ
+721 PAPSTTAEQ

>member
-1 MRENH
+1 MLDHH
-6 RTRLNSALAK
+6 RTRLSSALAK
-16 VDGAIERIARAALTL
+16 VDGTIERLARAALTL

-64 ELERRWMAGGAVAAI
+64 ELERRWMAGGAVVAI
-79 VGVGLAYFLVMLAR
+79 IGVGLAYFLVMLAR
-93 RALTPSW
+93 RTVTRSW

-106 GRLNRALLP
+106 GRLNRALIP
-115 LLALPFVA
+115 VLALPLVA

-131 KDSPKTAIFFA
+131 KESPKTALFFA
-142 ALAAAAVGAGV
+142 ALAAAAVGVGV
-153 YAWGRGALSGARPPG
+153 YAWGRGTRGDAPVHG
-168 DARGLDDERGPG
+168 DARGLDDARDLDG
-180 DGRAGALARAARWL
+180 DSAGALAKAGRWL
-194 VPVTLGALW
+194 APLAVAALW
-203 AGYAAFFSRLAIT
+203 AGYAFFFSRLAIT

-243 LGCSWLRAGY
+243 LGCSWIKAGY

-267 PLYLIYPRAELLL
+267 PLYLLYPRAELLL

-292 PVYLLAKD
+292 PVYLLARD
-300 KLEHRGKALLLAV
+300 KLEHRGKAILLAA
-313 VWAIYPALHGANM
+313 VWAIYPALHGTNM
-326 YEFHSLA
+326 YEFHSLT

-353 YWVTL
+353 YWVAL
-358 GALLLC
+358 AALLLC

-371 MCFIGLYAIFDR
+371 MCFIGLYAILDR
-383 RAGRTRLGW
+383 RPGRTRLGW
-392 VTIVTSLIYFVIVK
+392 VTIATSLVYFVVVK
-406 LFFMTSSGIIMSGKD
+406 LFFMTSAGIIMSGKD
-421 AYSFAYYYAQLMPNR
+421 AYSFAYYYQELMPNR
-436 TGLGGLIVSLLTNPV
+436 SGLGGLLVSLLTNPV
-451 FALKVMLEEPK
+451 FALKVMLAEPK

-473 CFLPLL
+473 CFLPFL
-479 ARPGRWM
+479 AKPGRWM
-486 LLYGLLFCLLAS
+486 LAYGLMFCLLAS

-504 IHFQYSAILFPI
+504 IHFQYSAVLFPI
-516 AFALTPIG
+516 AFALAPIG

-551 MLVASALVSWK
+551 TLVASALVSWK

-572 RGGFSRVARKLT
+572 RGGFSRVARRLT

-593 VRKQV
+593 VRQQV
-598 ETIPPGAIVGATSKM
+598 EAIPPGAVVGATSKM
-613 GPHVSNRKEAY
+613 GPHISNRKEAY
-624 FYPGSERSAFAQY
+624 FYPGDRAALVHY

-642 GELKGK
+642 GELKAK

-661 LVELSRRKKM
+661 LMELSRLKKM

-679 ASTEP
+679 AS
-684 ASKEP
+684 KEP
-689 ASSDPAPSPEESAT
+689 PRPPSSEEPDE
-703 PTTRAPRPEL
+703 PTTREPRPEL

-721 TPAPAPTSTAEQ
+721 SPPPDTTSTAEQ

>member
-1 MRENH
+1 MLENH

-16 VDGAIERIARAALTL
+16 LDGALERLARAALTL
-31 APWPILYGMS
+31 APWPILFGMS
-41 IAVTAWVFTH
+41 IAVAAWVFTH
-51 PGRLAQLDTNKLT
+51 PSRLPLLATNKLT

-79 VGVGLAYFLVMLAR
+79 VGVGLAYFLAMLVR
-93 RALTPSW
+93 RALTRSW
-100 AFVNTV
+100 DVVGTV
-106 GRLNRALLP
+106 GRLNRVLVP
-115 LLALPFVA
+115 LLALPLVA
-123 ALKVPNIE
+123 ALKLPNIE

-142 ALAAAAVGAGV
+142 ALAAATVGWGV
-153 YAWGRGALSGARPPG
+153 YAWGRGARLSPGLGDPPG
-168 DARGLDDERGPG
+168 LGDTPGLG
-180 DGRAGALARAARWL
+180 DSPRLGGSLAKAGRWL
-194 VPVTLGALW
+194 APLTVAALW
-203 AGYAAFFSRLAIT
+203 AGYALFFSRLAIT

-267 PLYLIYPRAELLL
+267 PLYLIYPRAEFLL

-287 GAGVV
+287 GAGVI
-292 PVYLLAKD
+292 PVYLLARD
-300 KLEHRGKALLLAV
+300 KLEHRGKALLLAA
-313 VWAIYPALHGANM
+313 VWALYPALHGANM

-358 GALLLC
+358 AVLLLC

-371 MCFIGLYAIFDR
+371 MCFIGLYAILDR

-392 VTIVTSLIYFVIVK
+392 VTIATSLVYLVVVK
-406 LFFMTSSGIIMSGKD
+406 VFFMTSAGIIMSGKD
-421 AYSFAYYYAQLMPNR
+421 AYSFAYYYEELMPNR
-436 TGLGGLIVSLLTNPV
+436 SGLGGLVISVLTNPV

-473 CFLPLL
+473 CFLPFL
-479 ARPGRWM
+479 AKPGRWM
-486 LLYGLLFCLLAS
+486 LAYGLLFCLLAS

-504 IHFQYSAILFPI
+504 IHFQYSSILFPI
-516 AFALTPIG
+516 AFVLTPIA
-524 LKRAADSAP
+524 LKRAEDSAP

-551 MLVASALVSWK
+551 TLVASALVSWK

-572 RGGFSRVARKLT
+572 RGGFHRVARKLT
-584 PDQEATYAW
+584 PEQEATYAW
-593 VRKQV
+593 VRQQV
-598 ETIPPGAIVGATSKM
+598 ESIPPGAIVGATSKM

-624 FYPGSERSAFAQY
+624 FYPGDRAAIVQY
-637 VLLDE
+637 VFLDE

-661 LVELSRRKKM
+661 FTELGRLKKM

-679 ASTEP
+679 ASKQPPQAPAELDEP
-684 ASKEP
+684 
-689 ASSDPAPSPEESAT
+689 
-703 PTTRAPRPEL
+703 PTGDPRPEL
-713 RKLNKKPG
+713 RKPDKKDG
-721 TPAPAPTSTAEQ
+721 GAPPEPTSTAEQ

>member
-1 MRENH
+1 MLETP
-6 RTRLNSALAK
+6 RTRLSSALAK
-16 VDGAIERIARAALTL
+16 LDGAIERLARAALTL

-51 PGRLAQLDTNKLT
+51 PSRLAPLDTNKLN
-64 ELERRWMAGGAVAAI
+64 ELERRWMAGGAGAAI
-79 VGVGLAYFLVMLAR
+79 VGVGLAYFAVMLAR
-93 RALTPSW
+93 RSLTRSW

-106 GRLNRALLP
+106 GRLNRALVP

-123 ALKVPNIE
+123 ALKLPNIE

-142 ALAAAAVGAGV
+142 AVAAALVGAGV
-153 YAWGRGALSGARPPG
+153 YAWGLSAIPHAARE
-168 DARGLDDERGPG
+168 LDDAPA
-180 DGRAGALARAARWL
+180 RAEDDRSAALARAGRWL
-194 VPVTLGALW
+194 APLALAALW
-203 AGYAAFFSRLAIT
+203 AGYGIFFSRLAIT

-267 PLYLIYPRAELLL
+267 PLYLIYPRAEFLL

-292 PVYLLAKD
+292 PVYLLARD
-300 KLEHRGKALLLAV
+300 KLEHRGKALLLAA
-313 VWAIYPALHGANM
+313 VWALYPALHGANM

-353 YWVTL
+353 YWTTL
-358 GALLLC
+358 AALLLC

-392 VTIVTSLIYFVIVK
+392 VTIATSLVYFVIVK
-406 LFFMTSSGIIMSGKD
+406 LFFMTSAGIIMSGKD
-421 AYSFAYYYAQLMPNR
+421 AYSFAYYYEELMPNR
-436 TGLGGLIVSLLTNPV
+436 SGLGGLVISLLTNPV

-473 CFLPLL
+473 CFLPFF

-486 LLYGLLFCLLAS
+486 LAYGLLFCLLAS

-504 IHFQYSAILFPI
+504 IHFQYSSILFPI
-516 AFALTPIG
+516 AFALTPIALRG
-524 LKRAADSAP
+524 AADSAP
-533 AAYFGL
+533 AAYLGL

-562 FGGLV
+562 FGGFI

-593 VRKQV
+593 VTKQV
-598 ETIPPGAIVGATSKM
+598 EAIPPGAIVGATSKM

-624 FYPGSERSAFAQY
+624 FYPGDRAALAQY

-642 GELKGK
+642 AELKGK

-661 LVELSRRKKM
+661 LMEVDRLKKM

-679 ASTEP
+679 A
-684 ASKEP
+684 AKEP
-689 ASSDPAPSPEESAT
+689 PPPPDKGEE
-703 PTTRAPRPEL
+703 PTTREPAPEL

-721 TPAPAPTSTAEQ
+721 AAPPDPTSTAEQ

>member
-1 MRENH
+1 MLENH

-16 VDGAIERIARAALTL
+16 LDGALERLARAALTL

-51 PGRLAQLDTNKLT
+51 PSRHAQLDTNKLT
-64 ELERRWMAGGAVAAI
+64 EVERRWMAGGAVAAI
-79 VGVGLAYFLVMLAR
+79 VGVALAYFLVMLAR
-93 RALTPSW
+93 RARTRSW
-100 AFVNTV
+100 DFVGTV
-106 GRLNRALLP
+106 GRLNRALIP

-123 ALKVPNIE
+123 ALKLPNIE
-131 KDSPKTAIFFA
+131 KDSPKSTIFFA
-142 ALAAAAVGAGV
+142 ALAALATGAGA
-153 YAWGRGALSGARPPG
+153 YAWGRRVRLSP
-168 DARGLDDERGPG
+168 GLDDASELDGAPARG
-180 DGRAGALARAARWL
+180 GRALATVARWL
-194 VPVTLGALW
+194 PPLALLAMWTGYTL
-203 AGYAAFFSRLAIT
+203 FFSRLAIT

-228 GYYDNIFYQSIHGRP
+228 GYYDNIFYQTIHGRP

-253 HGSAHFDPILVLLS
+253 HGSAHFDPILILLS
-267 PLYLIYPRAELLL
+267 PLYLIYPRAEFLLI
-280 VLQSVWL
+280 LQSAWL

-292 PVYLLAKD
+292 PVYLLARD
-300 KLEHRGKALLLAV
+300 KLDHRGKALLLAA

-358 GALLLC
+358 AVLLLC

-383 RAGRTRLGW
+383 RGVGRARLGW
-392 VTIVTSLIYFVIVK
+392 VTIATSLVYFVIVK
-406 LFFMTSSGIIMSGKD
+406 LFFMTSAGIIMSGKD
-421 AYSFAYYYAQLMPNR
+421 AYSFAYYYEELMPNR
-436 TGLGGLIVSLLTNPV
+436 SGLGGMLVSLLTNPV
-451 FALKVMLEEPK
+451 FALKVLLEEPK
-462 ILFLLQ
+462 IIFLLL

-473 CFLPLL
+473 CFLPFL
-479 ARPGRWM
+479 AKPGRWM
-486 LLYGLLFCLLAS
+486 LAYGLLFCLLAS

-504 IHFQYSAILFPI
+504 IHFQYSSILFPI
-516 AFALTPIG
+516 AFVLTPIA
-524 LKRAADSAP
+524 LKRIEGSGP
-533 AAYFGL
+533 TAYFGL

-551 MLVASALVSWK
+551 MLVAAALMSWK

-593 VRKQV
+593 VRQQV
-598 ETIPPGAIVGATSKM
+598 EAIPPNAIVGATSKM

-624 FYPGSERSAFAQY
+624 FYPGDRAATVQY

-661 LVELSRRKKM
+661 LEELSRLKKM

-679 ASTEP
+679 P
-684 ASKEP
+684 SKAQP
-689 ASSDPAPSPEESAT
+689 PAPAASDEP
-703 PTTRAPRPEL
+703 PTGDPPPEL
-713 RKLNKKPG
+713 RKPDRKDGGAP
-721 TPAPAPTSTAEQ
+721 PAPSSTAEQ

>member
-1 MRENH
+1 MLETP
-6 RTRLNSALAK
+6 RTRLSSALAK
-16 VDGAIERIARAALTL
+16 LDGATERLARAALTL

-51 PGRLAQLDTNKLT
+51 PSRLAPLDTNKLT

-93 RALTPSW
+93 RSLTRSW

-106 GRLNRALLP
+106 GRLNRALVP
-115 LLALPFVA
+115 LLALPFAA
-123 ALKVPNIE
+123 ALKLPNIE

-142 ALAAAAVGAGV
+142 AVAAAMVGAGV
-153 YAWGRGALSGARPPG
+153 YAWGRSAIPDAARELDEAPAPGAPERG
-168 DARGLDDERGPG
+168 DAARAADDRS
-180 DGRAGALARAARWL
+180 AALARAGRWL
-194 VPVTLGALW
+194 APLALVALW
-203 AGYAAFFSRLAIT
+203 AGYGLFFSRLAIT

-267 PLYLIYPRAELLL
+267 PLYLIYPRAEFLL

-292 PVYLLAKD
+292 PVYLLARD
-300 KLEHRGKALLLAV
+300 KLEHRGKAILLAA
-313 VWAIYPALHGANM
+313 VWALYPALHGANM

-353 YWVTL
+353 YWTTL
-358 GALLLC
+358 AALLLC

-392 VTIVTSLIYFVIVK
+392 VTIATSLVYFVIVK
-406 LFFMTSSGIIMSGKD
+406 LFFMTSAGIIMSGKD
-421 AYSFAYYYAQLMPNR
+421 AYSFAYYYEELMPNR
-436 TGLGGLIVSLLTNPV
+436 SGLGGLLISLLTNPV

-473 CFLPLL
+473 CFLPFF

-486 LLYGLLFCLLAS
+486 LAYGLLFCLLAS

-504 IHFQYSAILFPI
+504 IHFQYSSILFPI
-516 AFALTPIG
+516 AFALTPIALRG
-524 LKRAADSAP
+524 AADSAP
-533 AAYFGL
+533 AAYLGL

-551 MLVASALVSWK
+551 VLVASALVSWK

-584 PDQEATYAW
+584 PDQQATYAW

-598 ETIPPGAIVGATSKM
+598 EAIPPGAIVGATSKM

-624 FYPGSERSAFAQY
+624 FYPGERAALVQY

-661 LVELSRRKKM
+661 LMEVDRLKKM

-679 ASTEP
+679 AS
-684 ASKEP
+684 KEP
-689 ASSDPAPSPEESAT
+689 PPDKGEE
-703 PTTRAPRPEL
+703 PTTREPAPEL

-721 TPAPAPTSTAEQ
+721 VAPPDPTSTAEQ

>member
-1 MRENH
+1 MLENH

-16 VDGAIERIARAALTL
+16 LDGALERLARAALTL

-51 PGRLAQLDTNKLT
+51 PSRHAQLDTNKLT
-64 ELERRWMAGGAVAAI
+64 EVERRWMAGGAAAAI
-79 VGVGLAYFLVMLAR
+79 VGLGLAYFLVMLAR
-93 RALTPSW
+93 RARTRSW
-100 AFVNTV
+100 DFVGTV
-106 GRLNRALLP
+106 GRLNRALIP

-123 ALKVPNIE
+123 ALKLPNIE
-131 KDSPKTAIFFA
+131 KDSPKSTIFFA
-142 ALAAAAVGAGV
+142 ALAAVATGAGA
-153 YAWGRGALSGARPPG
+153 YAWGRRARLSPELDDASELDGAP
-168 DARGLDDERGPG
+168 ARG
-180 DGRAGALARAARWL
+180 GRALATVARWL
-194 VPVTLGALW
+194 PPLALLAMWTGYTL
-203 AGYAAFFSRLAIT
+203 FFSRLAIT

-228 GYYDNIFYQSIHGRP
+228 GYYDNIFYQTIHGRP
-243 LGCSWLRAGY
+243 LGCSWLKAGY
-253 HGSAHFDPILVLLS
+253 HGSAHFDPILILFS
-267 PLYLIYPRAELLL
+267 PLYLIYSRAEFLLI
-280 VLQSVWL
+280 LQSAWL

-292 PVYLLAKD
+292 PVYLLARD
-300 KLEHRGKALLLAV
+300 KLAHRGKALLLAA

-345 YETGRDRL
+345 YETARDRL

-358 GALLLC
+358 AVLLLC

-383 RAGRTRLGW
+383 RPGRTRLGW
-392 VTIVTSLIYFVIVK
+392 VTIATSLVYFVIVK
-406 LFFMTSSGIIMSGKD
+406 LFFMTSAGIIMSGKD
-421 AYSFAYYYAQLMPNR
+421 AYSFAYYYEELMPNR
-436 TGLGGLIVSLLTNPV
+436 SGLGGMLVSLLTNPV
-451 FALKVMLEEPK
+451 FALKVLLEEPK
-462 ILFLLQ
+462 IIFLLQ

-473 CFLPLL
+473 CFLPFL
-479 ARPGRWM
+479 AKPGRWM
-486 LLYGLLFCLLAS
+486 LAYGLLFCLLAS

-504 IHFQYSAILFPI
+504 IHFQYSSILFPI
-516 AFALTPIG
+516 AFVLTPIA
-524 LKRAADSAP
+524 LKRIEGSGP
-533 AAYFGL
+533 AAYYGL

-551 MLVASALVSWK
+551 MIVAAALMSWK

-598 ETIPPGAIVGATSKM
+598 EAIPKSAIVGATSKM

-624 FYPGSERSAFAQY
+624 FYPGDRAATVQY

-661 LVELSRRKKM
+661 LEELSRLKKM

-679 ASTEP
+679 P
-684 ASKEP
+684 SKAQP
-689 ASSDPAPSPEESAT
+689 PAPAASDEP
-703 PTTRAPRPEL
+703 PTGDPPPEL
-713 RKLNKKPG
+713 RKPDRKGGGAP
-721 TPAPAPTSTAEQ
+721 PAPSTTAEQ

>member
-1 MRENH
+1 MLENH

-16 VDGAIERIARAALTL
+16 LDGAIERLARAALTL
-31 APWPILYGMS
+31 APWPILFGMC

-51 PGRLAQLDTNKLT
+51 PSRLAPLATNKLN

-79 VGVGLAYFLVMLAR
+79 VGVGLAYFLAMLAR
-93 RALTPSW
+93 RVLTRSW
-100 AFVNTV
+100 DVVGTA

-123 ALKVPNIE
+123 ALKLPNIE

-142 ALAAAAVGAGV
+142 ALAAATVGAGV
-153 YAWGRGALSGARPPG
+153 YAWGRGARLSPALGDPP
-168 DARGLDDERGPG
+168 GLDDAPARGGPLAK
-180 DGRAGALARAARWL
+180 AGRWL
-194 VPVTLGALW
+194 APLAVGALW
-203 AGYAAFFSRLAIT
+203 AGYALFFSRLAIT

-267 PLYLIYPRAELLL
+267 PLYLLYPRAEFLL

-287 GAGVV
+287 GAGVI
-292 PVYLLAKD
+292 PVYLLARD

-313 VWAIYPALHGANM
+313 VWALYPALHGANM

-345 YETGRDRL
+345 YETGKDRL

-358 GALLLC
+358 AALLLC

-371 MCFIGLYAIFDR
+371 MCFIGLYAILDR

-392 VTIVTSLIYFVIVK
+392 VTIATSLVYLVVVK
-406 LFFMTSSGIIMSGKD
+406 AFFMTSAGIIMSGKD
-421 AYSFAYYYAQLMPNR
+421 AYSFAYYYEELMPNR
-436 TGLGGLIVSLLTNPV
+436 SGLGGLVISVLTNPV

-473 CFLPLL
+473 CFLPFL
-479 ARPGRWM
+479 AKPGRWM
-486 LLYGLLFCLLAS
+486 LAYGLLFCLLAS

-504 IHFQYSAILFPI
+504 IHFQYSSILFPI
-516 AFALTPIG
+516 AFVLMPIA
-524 LKRAADSAP
+524 LKRAEDSAP

-551 MLVASALVSWK
+551 TLVASALVSWK

-572 RGGFSRVARKLT
+572 RGGFHRVARNLT
-584 PDQEATYAW
+584 PDQELTYAW
-593 VRKQV
+593 VRQQV
-598 ETIPPGAIVGATSKM
+598 AAIPPGAIVGATSKM

-624 FYPGSERSAFAQY
+624 FYPGDRAAIVQY

-648 DLERHNAAVKRGE
+648 DLDRHNAAVKRGE
-661 LVELSRRKKM
+661 LKELGRLKKM
-671 ALFKRVKP
+671 ALFQRVKP
-679 ASTEP
+679 ASKQPPPVPDELYEP
-684 ASKEP
+684 
-689 ASSDPAPSPEESAT
+689 
-703 PTTRAPRPEL
+703 PTGDPRPEL
-713 RKLNKKPG
+713 RKPDKKDG
-721 TPAPAPTSTAEQ
+721 GAPPEPPSTAEQ

>member
-1 MRENH
+1 MLETP
-6 RTRLNSALAK
+6 RTRLSSALAK
-16 VDGAIERIARAALTL
+16 LDGAIERLARAALTL

-51 PGRLAQLDTNKLT
+51 PSRLAPLDTNKLN

-79 VGVGLAYFLVMLAR
+79 VVVGLAYFAVMLAR
-93 RALTPSW
+93 RSLTRSW

-106 GRLNRALLP
+106 GRLNRALVP

-123 ALKVPNIE
+123 ALKLPNIE

-142 ALAAAAVGAGV
+142 AVAAALVGAGV
-153 YAWGRGALSGARPPG
+153 YAWGRSAIPRAARE
-168 DARGLDDERGPG
+168 LDDAPA
-180 DGRAGALARAARWL
+180 RAEDDRSAALARAGRWL
-194 VPVTLGALW
+194 APLALAALW
-203 AGYAAFFSRLAIT
+203 AGYGVFFSRLAIT

-267 PLYLIYPRAELLL
+267 PLYLIYPRAEFLL

-292 PVYLLAKD
+292 PVYLLARD
-300 KLEHRGKALLLAV
+300 KLEHRGKALLLAA
-313 VWAIYPALHGANM
+313 VWALYPALHGANM

-353 YWVTL
+353 YWTTL
-358 GALLLC
+358 AALLLC

-392 VTIVTSLIYFVIVK
+392 VTIATSLVYFVIVK
-406 LFFMTSSGIIMSGKD
+406 LFFMTSAGIIMSGKD
-421 AYSFAYYYAQLMPNR
+421 AYSFAYYYEELMPNR
-436 TGLGGLIVSLLTNPV
+436 SGLGGLVISLLTNPV

-473 CFLPLL
+473 CFLPFF

-486 LLYGLLFCLLAS
+486 LAYGLLFCLLAS

-504 IHFQYSAILFPI
+504 IHFQYSSILFPI
-516 AFALTPIG
+516 AFALTPIALRG
-524 LKRAADSAP
+524 AADSAP
-533 AAYFGL
+533 AAYLGL

-562 FGGLV
+562 FGGFI

-593 VRKQV
+593 VTKQV
-598 ETIPPGAIVGATSKM
+598 EAIPPGAIVGATSKM

-624 FYPGSERSAFAQY
+624 FYPGDRAALAQY

-642 GELKGK
+642 AELKGK

-661 LVELSRRKKM
+661 LVEVDRLKKM

-679 ASTEP
+679 A
-684 ASKEP
+684 AKEP
-689 ASSDPAPSPEESAT
+689 PPPPDKGEE
-703 PTTRAPRPEL
+703 PTTREPAPEL

-721 TPAPAPTSTAEQ
+721 VAPPDPTSTAEQ

>member
-1 MRENH
+1 MLEPH
-6 RTRLNSALAK
+6 RTRLSSALAK
-16 VDGAIERIARAALTL
+16 LDGTLERLARAALTL
-31 APWPILYGMS
+31 APWPILYGMCV
-41 IAVTAWVFTH
+41 AVTAWVFTH
-51 PGRLAQLDTNKLT
+51 PSRLVLLSTNKLP
-64 ELERRWMAGGAVAAI
+64 ELERRWMAGGAAAAI
-79 VGVGLAYFLVMLAR
+79 VGVGLAYFFVMLAG
-93 RALTPSW
+93 RALTRSW
-100 AFVNTV
+100 DVVGTV
-106 GRLNRALLP
+106 GRLNRALVP
-115 LLALPFVA
+115 LLALPLVA
-123 ALKVPNIE
+123 ALKLPNIE

-142 ALAAAAVGAGV
+142 ALAAAAVGAGA
-153 YAWGRGALSGARPPG
+153 YAWGRGARLSPTLDDSPASGDLPARP
-168 DARGLDDERGPG
+168 GPLAK
-180 DGRAGALARAARWL
+180 AGRWL
-194 VPVTLGALW
+194 APLGVLALW
-203 AGYAAFFSRLAIT
+203 AGYAFFFSRLAIT

-267 PLYLIYPRAELLL
+267 PLYLIYPRAEFLL

-287 GAGVV
+287 GAGVI
-292 PVYLLAKD
+292 PVYLLARD
-300 KLEHRGKALLLAV
+300 KLEHRGKALLLAA

-358 GALLLC
+358 AALLLC

-371 MCFIGLYAIFDR
+371 MCFIGLYAVLDR
-383 RAGRTRLGW
+383 RPGRTRLGW
-392 VTIVTSLIYFVIVK
+392 VTIVTSLVYFVIVK
-406 LFFMTSSGIIMSGKD
+406 LFFMTSAGIIMSGKD
-421 AYSFAYYYAQLMPNR
+421 AYSFAYYYEELMPNR
-436 TGLGGLIVSLLTNPV
+436 SGLGGLVVSVLTNPV

-473 CFLPLL
+473 CFLPFL
-479 ARPGRWM
+479 AKPGRWM
-486 LLYGLLFCLLAS
+486 LAYGLLFCLLAS

-504 IHFQYSAILFPI
+504 IHFQYSSILFPI
-516 AFALTPIG
+516 AFALTPIA
-524 LKRAADSAP
+524 LKRAEDSAP

-539 DGRRLSRALLAA
+539 DGRRLSRALIAA

-572 RGGFSRVARKLT
+572 KGGFHRVARKLT
-584 PDQEATYAW
+584 PEQEATYAW

-598 ETIPPGAIVGATSKM
+598 ESIPPGAIVGATSKM

-624 FYPGSERSAFAQY
+624 FYPGDRAAIVQY
-637 VLLDE
+637 VFLDE

-661 LVELSRRKKM
+661 LQELSRLKKM

-679 ASTEP
+679 APKQPPPAPAERDEPPTE
-684 ASKEP
+684 
-689 ASSDPAPSPEESAT
+689 DPA
-703 PTTRAPRPEL
+703 PEL
-713 RKLNKKPG
+713 RKKQDRRDG
-721 TPAPAPTSTAEQ
+721 GAPPEPTSTAEQ

>member
-1 MRENH
+1 MLENP

-16 VDGAIERIARAALTL
+16 LDGALERLARAALTL
-31 APWPILYGMS
+31 APWPILFGMS
-41 IAVTAWVFTH
+41 IAVAAWVFTH
-51 PGRLAQLDTNKLT
+51 PSRLPLLATNKLT

-79 VGVGLAYFLVMLAR
+79 VGVGLAYFLAMLAR
-93 RALTPSW
+93 RALTRSW
-100 AFVNTV
+100 DVVGTV
-106 GRLNRALLP
+106 GRLNRVLVP
-115 LLALPFVA
+115 LLALPLVA
-123 ALKVPNIE
+123 ALKLPNIE

-142 ALAAAAVGAGV
+142 ALAAATVGAGV
-153 YAWGRGALSGARPPG
+153 YAWGRGARLSP
-168 DARGLDDERGPG
+168 GLDDPTGLGDPPGRPGPLAK
-180 DGRAGALARAARWL
+180 AGRWL
-194 VPVTLGALW
+194 APLAVAALW
-203 AGYAAFFSRLAIT
+203 AGYALFFSRLAIT

-267 PLYLIYPRAELLL
+267 PLYLIYPRAEFLL

-287 GAGVV
+287 GAGVI
-292 PVYLLAKD
+292 PVYLLARD

-313 VWAIYPALHGANM
+313 VWALYPALHGANM

-358 GALLLC
+358 AVLLLC

-371 MCFIGLYAIFDR
+371 MCFIGLYAVLDR

-392 VTIVTSLIYFVIVK
+392 VTIATSLVYFVVVK
-406 LFFMTSSGIIMSGKD
+406 VFFMTSAGIIMSGKD
-421 AYSFAYYYAQLMPNR
+421 AYSFAYYYEELMPNR
-436 TGLGGLIVSLLTNPV
+436 SGLGGLVISVLTNPV

-473 CFLPLL
+473 CFLPFL
-479 ARPGRWM
+479 AKPGRWM
-486 LLYGLLFCLLAS
+486 LAYGLLFCLLAS

-504 IHFQYSAILFPI
+504 IHFQYSSILFPI
-516 AFALTPIG
+516 AFVLTPIA
-524 LKRAADSAP
+524 LKRAEDSAP

-551 MLVASALVSWK
+551 TLVASALVSWK

-572 RGGFSRVARKLT
+572 RGGFHRVARKLT
-584 PDQEATYAW
+584 PEQEATYAW
-593 VRKQV
+593 VRQQV
-598 ETIPPGAIVGATSKM
+598 ESIPSGAIVGATSKM

-624 FYPGSERSAFAQY
+624 FYPGDRAAIVQY
-637 VLLDE
+637 VFLDE

-661 LVELSRRKKM
+661 FTELGRLKKM

-679 ASTEP
+679 ASKQPPQAPAELDEP
-684 ASKEP
+684 
-689 ASSDPAPSPEESAT
+689 
-703 PTTRAPRPEL
+703 PTGDPRPEL
-713 RKLNKKPG
+713 RKPDKKDG
-721 TPAPAPTSTAEQ
+721 GAPPEPTSTAEQ